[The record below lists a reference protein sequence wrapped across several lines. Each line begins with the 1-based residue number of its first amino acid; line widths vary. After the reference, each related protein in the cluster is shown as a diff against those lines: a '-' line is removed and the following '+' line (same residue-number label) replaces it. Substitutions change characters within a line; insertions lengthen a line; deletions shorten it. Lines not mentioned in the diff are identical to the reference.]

1 MRVYLDTNIFL
12 EAIKNRPSNSRI
24 LFLKCFEGEF
34 EGVVSE
40 YTIDEIM
47 DNLKRRAGKDSA
59 SMVRELI
66 VSVPGIKVVR
76 YSDIK
81 PLIEKYSP
89 FVTDIDDVPHI
100 CAYFISDADFFVTN
114 NRRLTQTK
122 IKDKVRFLSPKKFIE
137 KVLGSKG
144 IETKGGY

>member
-24 LFLKCFEGEF
+24 LFLKCFRGEF
-34 EGVVSE
+34 EGIVSE
-40 YTIDEIM
+40 YTIDETM

-66 VSVPGIKVVR
+66 LSVPGIKVVK

-81 PLIEKYSP
+81 PLIEKYSS

-100 CAYFISDADFFVTN
+100 CAYFISHADFFVTN
-114 NRRLTQTK
+114 NRKLTQMK
-122 IKDKVRFLSPKKFIE
+122 IKDKVEFLSPKEFIE
-137 KVLGSKG
+137 KVLDSKG
-144 IETKGGY
+144 METKRGH